1 MNTENIKDSAV
12 SKIYETMDKLPADLF
27 VEFLRENKETLLKL
41 ESYIISEQVVKA
53 QMELISNKNN

>member
-12 SKIYETMDKLPADLF
+12 SKIYETMDKLPPDAF
-27 VEFLRENKETLLKL
+27 VEFLRENKDTLLKL
-41 ESYIISEQVVKA
+41 ESYIIREQVVIA

>member
-12 SKIYETMDKLPADLF
+12 SKIFETMDKLPADLF

-41 ESYIISEQVVKA
+41 ESYLIQEASIKA
-53 QMELISNKNN
+53 QMEILQSKNN